1 MKHRTP
7 TSPNAGDTF
16 TASINNMMREERAT
30 CAHAAQALAIF
41 AASGSCHAYWTA
53 RQHFANAYAA
63 RAERRFNQT
72 MLTLAL
78 ANLALL
84 AALVLSSRA

>member
-7 TSPNAGDTF
+7 ANNNAGDTF
-16 TASINNMMREERAT
+16 TASINNMMRAERHSCPHAYRALALFAAFGNCAEYRAT
-30 CAHAAQALAIF
+30 
-41 AASGSCHAYWTA
+41 

-78 ANLALL
+78 ASLALL